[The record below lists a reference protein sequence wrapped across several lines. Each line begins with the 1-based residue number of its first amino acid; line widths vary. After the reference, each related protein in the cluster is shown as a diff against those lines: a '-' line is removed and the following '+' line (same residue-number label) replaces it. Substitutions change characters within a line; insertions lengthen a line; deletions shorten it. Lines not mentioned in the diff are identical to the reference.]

1 MHLKKHS
8 LALHRTD
15 TISSSSWAQQL
26 SSVSTIMTLPL
37 SDGFHLKYIYIYI
50 YILDSSSSKYSERLP
65 GSEKGIAGYTDECCV
80 QL

>member
-37 SDGFHLKYIYIYI
+37 SDGFHLKYI
-50 YILDSSSSKYSERLP
+50 LDSSSSKYSERLP